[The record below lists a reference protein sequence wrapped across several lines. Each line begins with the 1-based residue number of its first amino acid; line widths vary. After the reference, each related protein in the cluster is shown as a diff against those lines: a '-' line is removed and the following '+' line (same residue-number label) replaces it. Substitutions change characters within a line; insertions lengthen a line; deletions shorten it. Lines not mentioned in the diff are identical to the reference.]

1 MTEEIEKK
9 TERYRFDDCVLDA
22 DRRELTNAG
31 EPVTTQPKA
40 FELLLYLVRNRHR
53 AVGKDELQDALWPR
67 SIVTETALTRC
78 VMKARRAVGDDAE
91 KQAVIKTVHGHGY
104 RFVAEID
111 DAPEPAPAAAV
122 EPTSVPASA
131 PESPDAAPATQPH
144 AVHRRR
150 PVLLGAGAILAALAL
165 GWWLLSPPA
174 VGGEVR
180 IAVLPLANETDD
192 AELDW
197 IRTGMM
203 SLTNRMLEAKGVP
216 VVAESAVRE
225 LAGETSLPRLTAK
238 GSTFLDALR
247 KTTGYT
253 HTLSATLRFEQGLY
267 RLVYTFE
274 GGDSRPLQRTIVGK
288 EPARLVKDAV
298 DTVASLVK
306 TGPPPDEHVRVIS
319 DDDFLNEAYARAMS
333 LQFEGNYEDAK
344 QLFAVIVEQDP
355 ELFWP
360 RYEYALCVRNLH
372 DHDNAERLITALI
385 EEQRTA
391 GHEVQ
396 EAIATNGLGILYMN
410 QRRNDEAMA
419 AFNSVLDLA
428 TRNDKQNYIVTAN
441 VNLAL
446 LKRNMGDVEGALAHM
461 QAAEATLQRQ
471 DLASYPGTFHNS
483 FAGILMRTGDL
494 AGAEQHSL
502 AAIENFQLTGRRLYA
517 AYAQSRLSSIYRAL
531 GRYDEAR
538 ELAEQS
544 LVVRREFKDERGI
557 SSSLMS
563 LAELSV
569 ELGDITRSR
578 QYAEQVYDI
587 GVQADEQDII
597 AGALQQIALT
607 ERLTG
612 RPRAAAERYR
622 EAEAIHASINN
633 PISATNARIGL
644 ARCWIDMREFDAA
657 ESIGRDILQ
666 AARDDDR
673 GRLEARALVLLGEI
687 DLARQNWDQAIDS
700 FDEAL
705 NIATRLGDA
714 SVAFPAR
721 VNLARGWLELGNVDA
736 ARQFLDAVVAER
748 PENTEVRKLQA
759 RMAWEAGDAPG
770 AAQFMALARSGAGET
785 WTDDDE
791 RELERYRSSR

>member
-9 TERYRFDDCVLDA
+9 TERYSFGDCVLDA
-22 DRRELTNAG
+22 DRRELTKAG
-31 EPVTTQPKA
+31 EPVTSQPKA
-40 FELLLYLVRNRHR
+40 FELLLYLVRNRNR
-53 AVGKDELQDALWPR
+53 AVDKDELQDVLWPR

-104 RFVAEID
+104 RFVAAV
-111 DAPEPAPAAAV
+111 DADSEPSPAPQVVAEAPVAATRRTMPGRPVVYAAA
-122 EPTSVPASA
+122 
-131 PESPDAAPATQPH
+131 
-144 AVHRRR
+144 
-150 PVLLGAGAILAALAL
+150 AILAALAV
-165 GWWLLSPPA
+165 GWWLLSAPA
-174 VGGEVR
+174 VSGDVR
-180 IAVLPLANETDD
+180 IAVLPMANDTGD

-216 VVAESAVRE
+216 VVSESSVRE
-225 LAGETSLPRLTAK
+225 LAGDASPKQLTGK
-238 GSTFLDALR
+238 NSKFLDALH
-247 KTTGYT
+247 KTTGHT
-253 HTLSATLRFEQGLY
+253 HTLSATLRFEHGLY
-267 RLVYTFE
+267 RLSYSFE

-288 EPARLVKDAV
+288 EPSRLVKDAV
-298 DTVASLVK
+298 DTIASLVQ
-306 TGPPPDEHVRVIS
+306 TGPPPDEHVRIIS
-319 DDDFLNEAYARAMS
+319 EDDFLNEAYARAMS

-344 QLFAVIVEQDP
+344 QLFGVIVEQDP

-372 DHDNAERLITALI
+372 DYENAERLIAALVD
-385 EEQRTA
+385 EQREA
-391 GHEVQ
+391 GNEVLQ
-396 EAIATNGLGILYMN
+396 AISTNGLGILYMN
-410 QRRNDEAMA
+410 QRRNDEALA

-428 TRNDKQNYIVTAN
+428 TRNDKKNYVVTAN

-446 LKRNMGDVEGALAHM
+446 LKGNMGDVEGALAHM
-461 QAAEATLQRQ
+461 QAAHASLQQQ
-471 DLASYPGTFHNS
+471 DLSSYPGTFHNS

-494 AGAEQHSL
+494 AEAEKHSL
-502 AAIENFQLTGRRLYA
+502 AAIENFRLTGRRLYA

-538 ELAEQS
+538 ELAEES
-544 LVVRREFKDERGI
+544 LLVRREFKDERGV

-587 GVQADEQDII
+587 GVQTDETDII
-597 AGALQQIALT
+597 AGALQQIALAD
-607 ERLTG
+607 RLTG
-612 RPRAAAERYR
+612 QPRAAAERYR
-622 EAEAIHASINN
+622 EAEALHTSINN

-657 ESIGRDILQ
+657 ESIAREILQ
-666 AARDDDR
+666 SARDVNR
-673 GRLEARALVLLGEI
+673 SRLEARALILLGEVEM
-687 DLARQNWDQAIDS
+687 ARQRWDPAIGS

-705 NIATRLGDA
+705 AIAETLGDA

-721 VNLARGWLELGNVDA
+721 VSLARAWLEFGDPDA
-736 ARQFLDAVVAER
+736 AQPFLDAVVAER
-748 PENTEVRKLQA
+748 PEHTDVRKLRA
-759 RMAWEAGDAPG
+759 RMAWERGDAP
-770 AAQFMALARSGAGET
+770 AAAEYMALARSGAGEV
-785 WTDDDE
+785 WSDDDE
-791 RELERYRSSR
+791 AELERYRTSR